1 MKAPLRAYVRY
12 ESLDWERFVM
22 AGWTTQAV
30 DKFGVA
36 EMVKPVDWR
45 WAPQES
51 TARGQD
57 A

>member
-1 MKAPLRAYVRY
+1 MKAALRAYVRY
-12 ESLDWERFVM
+12 ESLDWERFVI
-22 AGWTTQAV
+22 AGWTTQSV
-30 DKFGVA
+30 DRFGVA

-51 TARGQD
+51 DVGERD